1 MNVFG
6 DYLKELREKR
16 GFGVN
21 QLGAYSGVSATLI
34 SKIENGH
41 RGKPKPDTIMKLSS
55 ALKVPYEDLMRLA
68 GYLDKEIINDKAKKA
83 VDNPKYARLSKEK
96 KKLIDDMID
105 ALLEE

>member
-6 DYLKELREKR
+6 NYLKELREKR

-41 RGKPKPDTIMKLSS
+41 RGKPKPNTIMKLAA

-68 GYLDKEIINDKAKKA
+68 GYLDNEILNDKAKIA
-83 VDNPKYARLSKEK
+83 VENPKYARLSKEK